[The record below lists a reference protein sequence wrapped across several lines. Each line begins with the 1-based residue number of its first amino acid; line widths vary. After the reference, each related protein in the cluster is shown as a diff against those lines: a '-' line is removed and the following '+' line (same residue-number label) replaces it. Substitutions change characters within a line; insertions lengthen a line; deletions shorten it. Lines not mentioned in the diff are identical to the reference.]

1 MGVNVDDE
9 RRGLLS
15 SAEETAVQTCRSADN
30 YFGVQNRFS
39 LFRNLSFVRVL
50 LGPALLSTPLNLAS
64 FFLSNPNNMKGHEG
78 INS

>member
-1 MGVNVDDE
+1 MGVNVGDE

-15 SAEETAVQTCRSADN
+15 SAEGTAVQTCRSADN
-30 YFGVQNRFS
+30 YFGVQN
-39 LFRNLSFVRVL
+39 